1 MITFGDKPAYRRQVS
16 KAPGARDGKP
26 ANIFYQSER
35 DRTIMTL
42 NELFEFLGI
51 AIGLIALFGLA
62 LAWDFQDW
70 QKGR

>member
-1 MITFGDKPAYRRQVS
+1 
-16 KAPGARDGKP
+16 
-26 ANIFYQSER
+26 
-35 DRTIMTL
+35 MTL
-42 NELFEFLGI
+42 NGLFEVLGI